1 MLKNSRFLDNDKKAI
16 LIIENNKTSK
26 NGNFKEHLTPR
37 FILSISIIGV
47 FSGLICVLTII
58 ISIPIPA
65 TQGFINIGDAGVMIC
80 GLLFG
85 PVIGGLSGGIGSS
98 LADILLGYT
107 IYAPGTLIIK
117 GLEGFLVG
125 IIANPKKNYQKINY
139 RDILAVL
146 AGGSLMAYGY
156 FLYEVFIFGIP
167 AAVYELILNG
177 IIQFGIGGVIA
188 LLFVTTARKPI
199 IDNLPQV
206 FDKVFSLK
214 EK

>member
-1 MLKNSRFLDNDKKAI
+1 M
-16 LIIENNKTSK
+16 ENEKSAPSDHYR
-26 NGNFKEHLTPR
+26 GSLTPR
-37 FILSISIIGV
+37 LIISLSLIGV
-47 FSGLICVLTII
+47 FSALICVLTMV

-85 PVIGGLSGGIGSS
+85 PIIGGFSGGIGSA
-98 LADILLGYT
+98 LADLFLGYT

-125 IIANPKKNYQKINY
+125 FIANPKKFYIKINY

-146 AGGSLMAYGY
+146 AGGFTMSIGY
-156 FLYEVFIFGIP
+156 FLYEIILFGIP
-167 AAVYELILNG
+167 AASYELILNG
-177 IIQFGIGGVIA
+177 IIQFGLGGLIA
-188 LLFVTTARKPI
+188 ITFIAAARKPI

-206 FDKVFSLK
+206 FDKVFR
-214 EK
+214 

>member
-1 MLKNSRFLDNDKKAI
+1 MNEKLKNEEISHPNNYKGRLSPRII
-16 LIIENNKTSK
+16 LT
-26 NGNFKEHLTPR
+26 
-37 FILSISIIGV
+37 LSIVGV
-47 FSGLICVLTII
+47 FSGLICVLTMVV
-58 ISIPIPA
+58 SIPIPV

-85 PVIGGLSGGIGSS
+85 PIIGGFSGGIGSA
-98 LADILLGYT
+98 LADLILGYT

-125 IIANPKKNYQKINY
+125 FIANPKKYYKKINY

-146 AGGSLMAYGY
+146 VGGLLMAYGY
-156 FLYEVFIFGIP
+156 FLYEIFIFGVP

-177 IIQFGIGGVIA
+177 IVQFGLGGIIA
-188 LLFVTTARKPI
+188 LLFIATTRKVI

-206 FDKVFSLK
+206 FDKIFI
-214 EK
+214 

>member
-1 MLKNSRFLDNDKKAI
+1 M
-16 LIIENNKTSK
+16 ENEESAPSDHYR
-26 NGNFKEHLTPR
+26 GRLTPR
-37 FILSISIIGV
+37 LIISLSLIGV
-47 FSGLICVLTII
+47 FSALNCVLTMV

-85 PVIGGLSGGIGSS
+85 PIIGGFSGGIGSA
-98 LADILLGYT
+98 LADIFLGYA

-125 IIANPKKNYQKINY
+125 LIANPKKFYMKINY

-146 AGGSLMAYGY
+146 AGGLTMSIGY
-156 FLYEVFIFGIP
+156 FLYEIIIFGLP
-167 AAVYELILNG
+167 AASYELILNG
-177 IIQFGIGGVIA
+177 IIQFGLGGLIA
-188 LLFVTTARKPI
+188 IAFIAAARKPI

-206 FDKVFSLK
+206 FDKIFK
-214 EK
+214 

>member
-1 MLKNSRFLDNDKKAI
+1 MYKNSNYRGHI
-16 LIIENNKTSK
+16 
-26 NGNFKEHLTPR
+26 TPQI
-37 FILSISIIGV
+37 ILSLSLIGV
-47 FSGLICVLTII
+47 FSGLICILTIV

-85 PVIGGLSGGIGSS
+85 PFIGSLSGGIGSS
-98 LADILLGYT
+98 LADLLLGYT
-107 IYAPGTLIIK
+107 IYAPGTFIIK

-125 IIANPKKNYQKINY
+125 IIANPKKHYQKFNY

-146 AGGSLMAYGY
+146 AGGTLMAYGY
-156 FLYEVFIFGIP
+156 FLYEIFIFGVP

-188 LLFVTTARKPI
+188 LIFIATVRKPI

-206 FDKVFSLK
+206 FDKIFLLK

>member
-1 MLKNSRFLDNDKKAI
+1 MLKNSRFLDNDKKVI

-37 FILSISIIGV
+37 FILSLSIIGM

-125 IIANPKKNYQKINY
+125 IIANP
-139 RDILAVL
+139 
-146 AGGSLMAYGY
+146 
-156 FLYEVFIFGIP
+156 
-167 AAVYELILNG
+167 
-177 IIQFGIGGVIA
+177 
-188 LLFVTTARKPI
+188 
-199 IDNLPQV
+199 
-206 FDKVFSLK
+206 
-214 EK
+214 

>member
-1 MLKNSRFLDNDKKAI
+1 
-16 LIIENNKTSK
+16 
-26 NGNFKEHLTPR
+26 
-37 FILSISIIGV
+37 V
-47 FSGLICVLTII
+47 FAGLICILTIV

-85 PVIGGLSGGIGSS
+85 PFIGSLAGGIGSS

-107 IYAPGTLIIK
+107 IYAPGTFIIK

-125 IIANPKKNYQKINY
+125 IIANPKRNHQKVSY
-139 RDILAVL
+139 KDILAVI

-156 FLYEVFIFGIP
+156 FLYEIFLFGVP

-177 IIQFGIGGVIA
+177 IIQFGLGGIIA
-188 LLFVTTARKPI
+188 LVFIATARKPI

-206 FDKVFSLK
+206 FDKVFSIK
-214 EK
+214 GK

>member
-1 MLKNSRFLDNDKKAI
+1 M
-16 LIIENNKTSK
+16 
-26 NGNFKEHLTPR
+26 
-37 FILSISIIGV
+37 

>member
-1 MLKNSRFLDNDKKAI
+1 MK
-16 LIIENNKTSK
+16 IIENNKTLK
-26 NGNFKEHLTPR
+26 NGNYKKHLTPR
-37 FILSISIIGV
+37 IILSLSIIGV
-47 FSGLICVLTII
+47 FSGLICILTMV

-65 TQGFINIGDAGVMIC
+65 TQGFINVGDAGVMIC

-85 PVIGGLSGGIGSS
+85 PFIGGLSGGIGSA

-107 IYAPGTLIIK
+107 IYAPGTFVIK
-117 GLEGFLVG
+117 GLEGFLIGV
-125 IIANPKKNYQKINY
+125 IANPGKNYQKISS

-156 FLYEVFIFGIP
+156 FLYEIFIFGVP

-177 IIQFGIGGVIA
+177 IIQFGVGGVIA
-188 LLFVTTARKPI
+188 LIFIATTRKPI

-206 FDKVFSLK
+206 FDKVFSVE